1 MSGGLLIVR
10 VGTFTRWRQNP
21 QGDMAARG
29 APKQSGIAYIPVEP
43 GLQRA
48 E

>member
-10 VGTFTRWRQNP
+10 VGTVTRWGQNP
-21 QGDMAARG
+21 EGDMAARG
-29 APKQSGIAYIPVEP
+29 APKQSGIAYIPIEP
-43 GLQRA
+43 GLQHA